1 MQQAEHITESEVDI
15 EKKKQ
20 ELYSE
25 IDALGIKSDSRI
37 NKLKKFLADRKIWHL
52 EEMDYPLR
60 NSYEQYLRGQ
70 IRSQIV
76 SFYLKIYDTV
86 KQQHIYQQMQT
97 LNGKRIYEWKYQNKI
112 YFLKYYPEKEI
123 AETFETSYKTNL
135 LVWDFTQNCSE
146 VLKKQIFYTLS
157 RIIANTSMSK
167 AYRNVRLKSLKL
179 LYDSCVQLNITDI
192 GLLEMEQVETILK
205 NFPETS
211 QRSILGECRRDAFMQ
226 QEQIQWEANVWYLE
240 RLHLGKHRID
250 ESKSLISISFMEVKE
265 IQNREILQAYMKYE
279 LGITGQAVSTIVRRF
294 VCIRNFIELL
304 EQEKILAIHATVA
317 EVKKY
322 ADGLRE
328 RGIQAKGFNE
338 RIFGIGH
345 FYKFMEVKQYIT
357 RMPFRIEYF
366 QQKEVIV
373 HHDRSVEETVYME
386 ILKKLYLFPERLR
399 CMFLHLWCLGLRAS
413 EVCTLKGN
421 AYYQQGE
428 DYWIQVYQ
436 VKMKN
441 YKRIPIPQALYQ
453 IMKVYLKKHEIQPEE
468 FIFKNSRG
476 GACLYGTFR
485 TQMIEACREN
495 KIANGEYLFQSHDY
509 RHTVATMFYDSHVSL
524 QSIRD
529 YLGHTYEEM
538 TRQYIDYMPQRIA
551 KANDEFFE
559 MQGSSLASWLK
570 KEENDII
577 YFSDFPN
584 LQETGTRKDNGKFDL
599 TLLPTQELKEEFR
612 GYIMY
617 RCKNGTFRALI
628 QDRTAYNHIAKFLNS
643 RINRRIKSLGDRNPE
658 KWISLLKGWMLEQ
671 GITIVKEKKS
681 VYGTVSYGEA
691 VTILYFRNV
700 LKFLGPEDL
709 RDEIEKDVW
718 ELKNLDIKIRSNPIY
733 NVKTLDFRKIYQPD
747 IREEC
752 KKAVYMNLQYE
763 AIGTVQGEL
772 TIMRIFSEYLQKEY
786 SKIKSC
792 SEIDREVLEEFLIHL
807 STKDTSHSANSS
819 YVISLRRQL
828 ETIGKIYS
836 YERLEH
842 LFINTDIPPEV
853 NAEFRV
859 YSDDEMKRLNAE
871 ITQMDV
877 QIARCLLIHQML
889 GTRIS
894 DTLTLRPDCLTREN
908 GQDMIEI
915 YQVKTKRYKKPI
927 SKELAKLLQSSIEYT
942 QEKFGDTEYI
952 FVNEKEPDRP
962 MQYMAIKTKVMS
974 MIQEKQLKDDHG
986 ELFGF
991 GTHMFRHYYGVKL
1004 TEMHLDDWTIARLL
1018 GHKRLNNVQH
1028 YRKMSNQRMADE
1040 TREVRQRMSDII
1052 YMSLARWGEEYEQI
1066 RQDD

>member
-1 MQQAEHITESEVDI
+1 
-15 EKKKQ
+15 
-20 ELYSE
+20 
-25 IDALGIKSDSRI
+25 
-37 NKLKKFLADRKIWHL
+37 
-52 EEMDYPLR
+52 
-60 NSYEQYLRGQ
+60 
-70 IRSQIV
+70 
-76 SFYLKIYDTV
+76 
-86 KQQHIYQQMQT
+86 
-97 LNGKRIYEWKYQNKI
+97 
-112 YFLKYYPEKEI
+112 
-123 AETFETSYKTNL
+123 
-135 LVWDFTQNCSE
+135 
-146 VLKKQIFYTLS
+146 
-157 RIIANTSMSK
+157 
-167 AYRNVRLKSLKL
+167 
-179 LYDSCVQLNITDI
+179 
-192 GLLEMEQVETILK
+192 
-205 NFPETS
+205 
-211 QRSILGECRRDAFMQ
+211 MQ

-570 KEENDII
+570 KEEKDII